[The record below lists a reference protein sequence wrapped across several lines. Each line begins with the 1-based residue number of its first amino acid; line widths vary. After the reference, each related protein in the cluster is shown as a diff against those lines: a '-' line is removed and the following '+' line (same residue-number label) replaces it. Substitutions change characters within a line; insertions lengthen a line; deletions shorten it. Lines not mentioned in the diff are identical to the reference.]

1 MNLKEKMERRLKI
14 NASGLFPVFCACV
27 ILNKEGKSQYVDKK
41 FFFFILGGVFSC
53 DRSIYFVY
61 GNVPLVYIC
70 LNNETELKF

>member
-41 FFFFILGGVFSC
+41 IFSSFLGVFSLVTGL
-53 DRSIYFVY
+53 SILSMVMF
-61 GNVPLVYIC
+61 P
-70 LNNETELKF
+70 